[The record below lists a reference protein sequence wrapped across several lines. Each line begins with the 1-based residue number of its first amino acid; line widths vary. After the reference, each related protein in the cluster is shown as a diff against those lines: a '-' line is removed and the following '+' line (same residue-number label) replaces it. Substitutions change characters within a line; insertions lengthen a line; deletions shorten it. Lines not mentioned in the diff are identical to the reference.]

1 MENMIVYKEF
11 GKELLGKVKEIYQE
25 EGWRSYLSDDEKL
38 ARAFQNSLYIWGA
51 FEEDDLIGFVR
62 CVGDGEHILLVQ
74 DLIVDKKHRKQ
85 GIGTELL
92 KHVWEKYADVRMFQ
106 VITDLYDEADNR
118 FYQSFG
124 MRKLVEGDMV
134 SYFR

>member
-1 MENMIVYKEF
+1 MIVYKEF

-106 VITDLYDEADNR
+106 VITDLYDEVDNR

>member
-1 MENMIVYKEF
+1 MIVYKEF
-11 GKELLGKVKEIYQE
+11 DKELLGRVKEIYQE
-25 EGWRSYLSDDEKL
+25 GGWRAYLSDDEKL

-51 FEEDDLIGFVR
+51 FEDDELIGFVR
-62 CVGDGEHILLVQ
+62 CVGDEV
-74 DLIVDKKHRKQ
+74 
-85 GIGTELL
+85 
-92 KHVWEKYADVRMFQ
+92 
-106 VITDLYDEADNR
+106 DNR

>member
-1 MENMIVYKEF
+1 MIVYKEF